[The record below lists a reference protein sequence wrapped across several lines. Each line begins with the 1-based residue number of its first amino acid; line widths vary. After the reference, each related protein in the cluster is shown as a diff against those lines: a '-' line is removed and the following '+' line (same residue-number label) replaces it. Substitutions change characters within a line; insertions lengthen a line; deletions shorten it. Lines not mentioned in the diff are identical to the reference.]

1 MQRCGCDAAVSV
13 RVTAVQI
20 EDIQIFLFTFTALL
34 DGLKAERQDTGKDEG
49 E

>member
-1 MQRCGCDAAVSV
+1 MQYAVSV

-34 DGLKAERQDTGKDEG
+34 DGLTEGQDTAKDEG